1 MRRFPSAFGELSI
14 HAEMN
19 FESRG
24 IRSSFD
30 PSKIPARRKHSRP
43 EVEERWR
50 GKTFLFV
57 LLFLSFSFLCN
68 QLGWG
73 ELCRDDRSG
82 KSGWIVEIEPSVSTI
97 GKSFSFFGIVG
108 ASKNVVSTKS
118 ILREVSSRP
127 LEQVY
132 IKIFWLKW
140 NFRFLD
146 YWLV

>member
-1 MRRFPSAFGELSI
+1 
-14 HAEMN
+14 MN

-30 PSKIPARRKHSRP
+30 PSKIPARRKHFRP

-73 ELCRDDRSG
+73 ELSRDDRSG
-82 KSGWIVEIEPSVSTI
+82 KSG
-97 GKSFSFFGIVG
+97 
-108 ASKNVVSTKS
+108 
-118 ILREVSSRP
+118 
-127 LEQVY
+127 
-132 IKIFWLKW
+132 
-140 NFRFLD
+140 
-146 YWLV
+146 